1 MLPSGLFWTSDQC
14 SKFGGYVCKKWNQDN
29 FNTNIEN
36 QTISG
41 VQGYISSP
49 SKCQIYLR
57 RSKFEN
63 NSSKLTISDYPNLYP
78 ANTDY
83 WIKLIGPENTRLVI
97 KFTKI
102 DLEEQNDCLYD
113 YISIEDDESYENV
126 LESGL
131 TKSMTIFTPEHGN
144 SNLVDDYAMDED
156 IGYNRIKKRRKK
168 RYADNSTKK
177 SSLFKH
183 VAIEPSFLPYGMSI
197 SFYFFR
203 FKNSIFNSIET

>member
-1 MLPSGLFWTSDQC
+1 MSNKFIHVGRNLRITS
-14 SKFGGYVCKKWNQDN
+14 
-29 FNTNIEN
+29 
-36 QTISG
+36 
-41 VQGYISSP
+41 
-49 SKCQIYLR
+49 L
-57 RSKFEN
+57 
-63 NSSKLTISDYPNLYP
+63 SKLTISDYPNLYP

-131 TKSMTIFTPEHGN
+131 TKSMTIFTPEHEN
-144 SNLVDDYAMDED
+144 SNLVDDYAMDQD
-156 IGYNRIKKRRKK
+156 IGYNGIKKRRKK

-183 VAIEPSFLPYGMSI
+183 VAIEPSFLPYGMSMSI
-197 SFYFFR
+197 YFYFFS
-203 FKNSIFNSIET
+203 F